1 MLLQEA
7 LSLSRQLGSER
18 DYAEALQFL
27 AATELVEVVQSKASD
42 FTHVNNLME
51 ESLSRWRALADPTG
65 ISWTLN
71 GFAGIAQAEGDYPRA
86 RALLE
91 ESVGLRRRALLE
103 ESVALRREVGDPL
116 LLAYSLR
123 RLGHIALYLGDYAA
137 ANSAYREGLAML
149 MAAGGKAHLAAGL
162 ASLAGLAVARS
173 QANKAVRLLG
183 AVQATLQAL
192 AWQLPPADNDLN
204 QQAIERASEHLSA
217 EAFAA
222 AWSEGEKMGL
232 EAAIAYALSDAE

>member
-7 LSLSRQLGSER
+7 LNLSRQSGSER

-91 ESVGLRRRALLE
+91 ESV
-103 ESVALRREVGDPL
+103 ALRREVGDPL

-149 MAAGGKAHLAAGL
+149 MAAGGKAHLAASV

-204 QQAIERASEHLSA
+204 QQAIERASTQLSA